1 MPSLARFVLF
11 LLLISPF
18 HLFSQQKDL
27 EYYLEKAKENS
38 VFLHKNKN
46 EKKLIALDLEQITN
60 IYKRPEVTLEGG
72 LLLAPIIAHENDKNQ
87 LKVITKDVS
96 NYTGYDLAATD
107 GGQYQ
112 AVVSVKKSM
121 FNKENLAAYTKKAEI
136 QDKINDNNTELTLH
150 ELENVVKHQYILCL
164 KAKKFAESSLGI
176 LKEVESEELILQELV
191 KNAIYNE
198 SDLMLLQIAKTEL
211 PPGT

>member
-27 EYYLEKAKENS
+27 EYYLEKDKENS

-60 IYKRPEVTLEGG
+60 IYKRPDVTLEGG

-112 AVVSVKKSM
+112 VCVSVKKSM
-121 FNKENLAAYTKKAEI
+121 FNKEKPGCIHKKSR
-136 QDKINDNNTELTLH
+136 N
-150 ELENVVKHQYILCL
+150 
-164 KAKKFAESSLGI
+164 SG
-176 LKEVESEELILQELV
+176 
-191 KNAIYNE
+191 
-198 SDLMLLQIAKTEL
+198 
-211 PPGT
+211 